1 MLFCSHMRGRS
12 DAAALGPVNAVP
24 VDFGGFRLWD
34 NGPLPKAW
42 GA

>member
-1 MLFCSHMRGRS
+1 MRPRW
-12 DAAALGPVNAVP
+12 APVNAVP